1 MTTKAGTKKTDERRL
16 WFKHQLELRGTSFA
30 AIARRLGVSRQAVR
44 KSILNP
50 SPRVAE
56 AVAAEL
62 GIECATL
69 WPDRYPAGKE

>member
-16 WFKHQLELRGTSFA
+16 WFKHQLELRGSSFA
-30 AIARRLGVSRQAVR
+30 CIARCLGISRQAVG

-50 SPRVAE
+50 SPRVAK

-62 GIECATL
+62 GIDCTKL
-69 WPDRYPAGKE
+69 WPDRYSAGNE